1 MAILVNDDEEPPCA
15 QCEMVDLSDRS
26 PDFVDQVMSMVRAIP
41 PGRVMTYGDI
51 AILLTAR
58 AERAGLAEAYGP
70 RMVGYVMS
78 RFGGALPWWRVI
90 RSTGHPPRS
99 HQARAWPFY
108 EEEETPLA
116 GSAESYRIDLRRAR
130 FVPDEPNQ
138 VAEERS

>member
-1 MAILVNDDEEPPCA
+1 MATLGNDDEGSPDGQRGKA
-15 QCEMVDLSDRS
+15 DASDQA

-108 EEEETPLA
+108 EEEGTPLA
-116 GSAESYRIDLRRAR
+116 GSEERYRIDLRHAR
-130 FVPDEPNQ
+130 FVPDE
-138 VAEERS
+138 RS